1 MKKLFIVRHAKS
13 SWDDPDLDD
22 FDRPLNTRGKRN
34 APEIGKRLAMRGV
47 NPDLIITSPAKRAAA
62 TARRIAE
69 EISYPK
75 SKIIKEE
82 NFYHGTIQEVIT
94 IVQKLEDHVNSLMI
108 FGHNPGLTDLANYL
122 SSADIYNIPT
132 CGVVEIDFDIASW
145 KMLGSKTGKLINF
158 DFPKNNSSGQLK

>member
-22 FDRPLNTRGKRN
+22 FDRPLNKRGKRN

-47 NPDLIITSPAKRAAA
+47 FPDLIITSPAKRAAA

-69 EISYPK
+69 AIAYPNK
-75 SKIIKEE
+75 KIIKDDS
-82 NFYHGTIQEVIT
+82 FYHGSIQDVIGV
-94 IVQKLEDHVNSLMI
+94 VQKLDDQINSLMI

-122 SSADIYNIPT
+122 SGADIYNIPT
-132 CGVVEIDFDIASW
+132 CGVVEIDFDFNSW
-145 KMLGSKTGKLINF
+145 KMLGSKEGKLVKF
-158 DFPKNNSSGQLK
+158 DFPKNNSSD